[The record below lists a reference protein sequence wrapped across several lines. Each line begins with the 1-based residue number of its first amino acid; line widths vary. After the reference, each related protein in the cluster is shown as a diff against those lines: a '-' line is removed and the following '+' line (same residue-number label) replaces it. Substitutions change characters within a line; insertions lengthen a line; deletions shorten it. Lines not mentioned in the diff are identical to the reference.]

1 MSQFEKQL
9 AKVAKETIKQEELFA
24 LHAGKEEAELLKQ
37 MAEVQGEVTG
47 ISGSQV
53 GSIVSMGS
61 SEIGSAAVA
70 YQTQIDEARK
80 QMEVNMA
87 GGKLGQAAA
96 YKRQKQNLLKQK
108 TEIDE
113 KAIEVNVAIST
124 YAEQLSLTEEERD
137 DALNYN
143 TQLLSEI
150 DKLNLKESSSSSQ
163 PELIMLKNLI
173 MLNDSLKAQEAA
185 FKASC
190 KSQMQD
196 YTARIKDID
205 ETLDENTEENR
216 KLHDIE
222 DMYEKVMLKYNRLR
236 QLLAETNIDI
246 SNTSRTIDDIPTRTE
261 LLQYE
266 RRFVELYQ
274 QVAWKLDETRKY
286 YALYNTLDTTLNF
299 LQKEVKLLNSVSDNF
314 NEAMRSYES
323 KREYLKQFETIVK
336 GVEDSLV
343 RQESTLVSREKRLDE
358 VKSTY
363 QNVSFSLF
371 IIILLV
377 DFKLLYDFVI
387 VG

>member
-24 LHAGKEEAELLKQ
+24 LHSGKEEAELLKQ
-37 MAEVQGEVTG
+37 MAEVQGEVSG

-70 YQTQIDEARK
+70 YQTQIDESRK

-87 GGKLGQAAA
+87 SGKLGQAAA

-124 YAEQLSLTEEERD
+124 YTEQLSVTEEERD
-137 DALNYN
+137 DALQYN
-143 TQLLSEI
+143 TKLLSEI

-163 PELIMLKNLI
+163 PELIMLKNLV
-173 MLNDSLKAQEAA
+173 MLNDSLKGQESA

-190 KSQMQD
+190 KAQMQD
-196 YTARIKDID
+196 YTGRIKAID
-205 ETLDENTEENR
+205 DTLDETTEENR

-286 YALYNTLDTTLNF
+286 YALYNTLDSTLNF

-314 NEAMRSYES
+314 NEAMRSHES
-323 KREYLKQFETIVK
+323 KREYLKQFQTIVK

-343 RQESTLVSREKRLDE
+343 RQEGTLVQREKRLDE
-358 VKSTY
+358 IKFTY
-363 QNVSFSLF
+363 QNVNYH
-371 IIILLV
+371 I
-377 DFKLLYDFVI
+377 Y
-387 VG
+387 